1 MKRCF
6 SMARVAVLISLLSVV
21 TGLQPATADSLSP
34 LNTIN
39 VTTNLDE
46 YDSEIYPA
54 GHCSLREAVTAANTN
69 FPYGGCPAGSGADII
84 QLPAGH
90 YLLTRSG
97 SSEDSNVSG
106 DLDITSEMT
115 WVGTGSVTIDAGG
128 DTGLGD
134 RVIEN
139 INPGTLTL
147 NHLTITG
154 GRAPAGS
161 DDQGGGIF
169 NAHSLTLVDVTVTGN
184 HAGDGS
190 SGGSGGGIYNYINTN
205 LNISD
210 SVISN
215 NRAGA
220 SSDGPTGGSG
230 GGIFMNSGTSLSI
243 TNSSITDNV
252 AGAGGPGMGGPGGGI
267 FFYSTSDTIITGST
281 ISGNIAGSSTG
292 TLGGYGGGI
301 YAATHLTLLNST
313 ISGNTSGSSTDGS
326 SRPGSGGG
334 ILVLD
339 SALIRYSTI
348 YDNHLGTGVNGG
360 YGGGIYR
367 NGGSITLGASIVAGN
382 TVNSTGSGPDCYSPV
397 DIISEDYNLIGHS
410 TGCTFNPSPTH
421 SILDPVSFSLPALAD
436 NGGST
441 WTHALLPGNQAL
453 DQIPEAT
460 NGCGTTVITDQ
471 RGMARPRNN
480 ACEVGAYEEFVNT
493 PPVALADTYS
503 TSAGAPLIVDV
514 TGGLLA
520 NDTDA
525 DADPLT
531 AVLASGPNPAQGSL
545 VLSADGSFTFTPA
558 VAFIGDATFTYT
570 ANDSYESSTATL
582 VTIHVVNTM
591 PVAVTDFYSTSVN
604 TPLSVN
610 AAAGLLA
617 NDTDADGDPLT
628 AVLVSGPNPAQGSL
642 TLSADGSFSFTPTV
656 DFTGDAT
663 FKYAASDGYESSTAT
678 VVTIHVT
685 ARHLYLPLIKK

>member
-1 MKRCF
+1 MKSIRIF
-6 SMARVAVLISLLSVV
+6 PSFVLIIILLALT
-21 TGLQPATADSLSP
+21 TGMRPLAPAAS
-34 LNTIN
+34 IN
-39 VTTNLDE
+39 VTIFIDE
-46 YDSEIYPA
+46 YNDTST
-54 GHCSLREAVTAANTN
+54 GCSLREAITAANTD

-84 QLPAGH
+84 QLPAGI
-90 YLLTRSG
+90 YLLTRAG
-97 SSEDSNVSG
+97 SVEESNVSG

-139 INPGTLTL
+139 SNSGTLTL
-147 NHLTITG
+147 NNLTITG
-154 GRAPAGS
+154 GRAPDGS
-161 DDQGGGIF
+161 DDAGGGIY
-169 NAHSLTLVDVTVTGN
+169 NAHSLTLADVIVTGN

-190 SGGSGGGIYNYINTN
+190 SGGEGGGIYNYVNTT
-205 LNISD
+205 LIITD

-220 SSDGPTGGSG
+220 SSGVSTGGSG
-230 GGIFMNSGTSLSI
+230 GGIYMNSGALLSI

-252 AGAGGPGMGGPGGGI
+252 AGAGVSGTGGPGGGI
-267 FFYSTSDTIITGST
+267 YFYSTSDTIITGST
-281 ISGNIAGSSTG
+281 ISGNTAGSSTG
-292 TLGGYGGGI
+292 TVGGYGGGI

-313 ISGNTSGSSTDGS
+313 ISGNTSGSSTSGS

-334 ILVLD
+334 ILVYD

-348 YDNHLGTGVNGG
+348 YDNHLGSGANGG
-360 YGGGIYR
+360 YGGGIIR

-382 TVNSTGSGPDCYSPV
+382 TVNSTGLYPDCYSPV
-397 DIISEDYNLIGHS
+397 DVISEDYNLIGHS
-410 TGCTFNPSPTH
+410 TGCTLNPSPTH
-421 SILDPVSFSLPALAD
+421 SILDPVSFSLPALGD

-441 WTHALLPGNQAL
+441 WTHALLPGNPAL

-460 NGCGTTVITDQ
+460 NGCGTIYATDQ
-471 RGMARPRNN
+471 RGFTRPVGG
-480 ACEVGAYEEFVNT
+480 ACDIGAYEFGNT
-493 PPVALADTYS
+493 PPVAVTDSYS
-503 TSAGAPLIVDV
+503 TVANTPLSVNAA
-514 TGGLLA
+514 GGLLA

-531 AVLASGPNPAQGSL
+531 AVLVLGPNPAQGL
-545 VLSADGSFTFTPA
+545 LALSTDGSFTFTPA
-558 VAFIGDATFTYT
+558 AGFTGDATFTYA
-570 ANDSYESSTATL
+570 ANDGYESSTSAL
-582 VTIHVVNTM
+582 VTIHVVNTK
-591 PVAVTDFYSTSVN
+591 PVAVTDSYSTVVN
-604 TPLSVN
+604 TPLSVD
-610 AAAGLLA
+610 AAGGLLA

-642 TLSADGSFSFTPTV
+642 TLSADGSFTFTPAV

-678 VVTIHVT
+678 LVTIHVT